1 MNWKF
6 TCFVLIILIMLY
18 FAVDE
23 WQQYLS
29 AKDRLGKNLS
39 FFLYWLFFSYSNSCC
54 LFSLESMVR

>member
-6 TCFVLIILIMLY
+6 ICFVLITLIMLY

-29 AKDRLGKNLS
+29 AKDRFGKNATI
-39 FFLYWLFFSYSNSCC
+39 FYIGYFLIGAILAICAAGKALF
-54 LFSLESMVR
+54 

>member
-29 AKDRLGKNLS
+29 AKDRLGKNSSL
-39 FFLYWLFFSYSNSCC
+39 FYIGYFLVIAILAVYSAWKAW
-54 LFSLESMVR
+54 